1 MVNEGRMLSG
11 GHWWTSW
18 RSGPKWSGRKERGPM
33 SPPGQPLRIQRR
45 LDLLDNCDPLDHRDP
60 QDSREPGLLTL
71 SFTLPWAI
79 LLPRPIPPLGIASS
93 VPSSGLPSTG
103 LPASGL
109 PSSGL
114 PCSGLPSCGLPSP
127 GVPCSA
133 LPSSGLPYSG
143 LPYSGVPWSG
153 LPSSGLPYFGLPY
166 SGLPYSSLPYSG
178 LPYSGLPYS
187 GLPYSGLPSTHGRQ
201 PGWIVWCRVAGCGW
215 SNPNGKMGG
224 TKSADQAPPSNV
236 CHQLWQILQWW
247 PGYSLDSAFPVVT
260 WDYSRAT
267 VAQSESIGP
276 AWC

>member
-143 LPYSGVPWSG
+143 LPYSG
-153 LPSSGLPYFGLPY
+153 
-166 SGLPYSSLPYSG
+166 
-178 LPYSGLPYS
+178 
-187 GLPYSGLPSTHGRQ
+187 LPYSGLPSTHGRQ